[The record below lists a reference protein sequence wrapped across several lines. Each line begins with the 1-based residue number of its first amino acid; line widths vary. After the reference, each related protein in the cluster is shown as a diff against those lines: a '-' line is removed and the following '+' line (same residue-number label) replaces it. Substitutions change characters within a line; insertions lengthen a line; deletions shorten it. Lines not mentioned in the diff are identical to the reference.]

1 MRLFSVFL
9 AFVLCL
15 SLSSCSARRELHT
28 AEILADIMEYCDGL
42 PRGVIYTS
50 EAEVGA
56 EGYLSPALVEALWGE
71 DAEEGFSML
80 EEYSVYL
87 SSFAAPYEIGV
98 YRCYSATDAERIEEL
113 CRARAD
119 IVSVALRQTEYYS
132 LCQNIRIYRR
142 RRVVVFLMTD
152 KPDETLQYSKEIV
165 SQYG

>member
-1 MRLFSVFL
+1 MRLFSGFL
-9 AFVLCL
+9 ALLLCL
-15 SLSSCSARRELHT
+15 SLSSCSAKRELHT
-28 AEILADIMEYCDGL
+28 AEILADIMASCDGL
-42 PRGVIYTS
+42 PHGVIYTP
-50 EAEVGA
+50 EAEEGE
-56 EGYLSPALVEALWGE
+56 EGYLSPALAEALWGE

-80 EEYSVYL
+80 CDYSVYL

-132 LCQNIRIYRR
+132 LCQNIRIYRK

-152 KPDETLQYSKEIV
+152 KPEDSLRSAKALV
-165 SQYG
+165 SR